1 MQMEYD
7 LGPGREARRQDQ
19 GGEDN
24 CGVEGVGDRA
34 MTEKQRLKALL
45 QIQKQRQQLERAK
58 VQAKKLAD
66 TFPSRALF

>member
-1 MQMEYD
+1 
-7 LGPGREARRQDQ
+7 
-19 GGEDN
+19 
-24 CGVEGVGDRA
+24 

-66 TFPSRALF
+66 KAEKAGLGGGWLEKFREDFGVNEVIEVEPAKKGTRQ